1 MIRQLINY
9 LPFIVR
15 EYDVFKAL
23 TAAEQPEFS
32 LAWDSY
38 DLTFANQFIDT
49 ADNYGLSRWETI
61 LQIIPQAGDTLESRR
76 IKIKAKLNTIVP
88 YTIRALIQK
97 VDALAD
103 GEPYTVSIA
112 EATYILQIITQWETN
127 GKVDGLKDIL
137 ERMVP
142 ANIAIDSQ
150 NQVLADIENPAF
162 LSNVP
167 VITEMIALSDVG
179 NDRYIF
185 NEPGHLATVPAIT
198 QTFSLSD

>member
-1 MIRQLINY
+1 MIRQLKNY

-15 EYDVFKAL
+15 EYDVYEAL
-23 TAAEQPEFS
+23 MAAEQPELS

-49 ADNYGLSRWETI
+49 ADNYGLSRWETM
-61 LQIIPQAGDTLESRR
+61 LQIVPQAGDTIESRR

-103 GEPYTVSIA
+103 GEPYTVNIA
-112 EATYILQIITQWETN
+112 EATYILHIITQWETN

-142 ANIAIDSQ
+142 VNIVIDSQ
-150 NQVLADIENPAF
+150 NQVFGDLDNPAF
-162 LSNVP
+162 LANVP

-179 NDRYIF
+179 HDRYVF
-185 NEPGHLATVPAIT
+185 NEPAKLPTVPAIT

>member
-103 GEPYTVSIA
+103 GEPYTVNIA

>member
-1 MIRQLINY
+1 MIRQLKNY

-15 EYDVFKAL
+15 EYDVYEAL
-23 TAAEQPEFS
+23 MAAEQPELS

-49 ADNYGLSRWETI
+49 ADNYGLSRWETM
-61 LQIIPQAGDTLESRR
+61 LQIVPQAGDTIESRR

-103 GEPYTVSIA
+103 GEPYTVNIA
-112 EATYILQIITQWETN
+112 EATYILHIITQWETN

-142 ANIAIDSQ
+142 VNIVIDSQ
-150 NQVLADIENPAF
+150 NQVLGDLDNPAF
-162 LSNVP
+162 LANVP

-179 NDRYIF
+179 HDRYVF
-185 NEPGHLATVPAIT
+185 NEPAKLPTVPAIT

>member
-1 MIRQLINY
+1 MIRQLKNY

-15 EYDVFKAL
+15 EYDVYEAL
-23 TAAEQPEFS
+23 MAAEQPEFS

-49 ADNYGLSRWETI
+49 ADNYGLSRWESM
-61 LQIIPQAGDTLESRR
+61 LQIVPQAGDTIESRR

-88 YTIRALIQK
+88 YTIRALMQK

-112 EATYILQIITQWETN
+112 EATYILHIITQWETN
-127 GKVDGLKDIL
+127 GKVDSLKDIL
-137 ERMVP
+137 EHMVP
-142 ANIAIDSQ
+142 VNIVIDSQ
-150 NQVLADIENPAF
+150 NQVLGDLDNPAF
-162 LSNVP
+162 LANVP
-167 VITEMIALSDVG
+167 VVTEMIALSDVG
-179 NDRYIF
+179 YDRYMF
-185 NEPGHLATVPAIT
+185 DEPAKLPTIPAIT

>member
-1 MIRQLINY
+1 MIRQLKNY

-15 EYDVFKAL
+15 EYDVYEAL
-23 TAAEQPEFS
+23 MAAEQPELS

-49 ADNYGLSRWETI
+49 ADNYGLSRWETM
-61 LQIIPQAGDTLESRR
+61 LQIVPQAGDTIESRR

-103 GEPYTVSIA
+103 GEPYIVNIA
-112 EATYILQIITQWETN
+112 EATYILHIITQWETN

-142 ANIAIDSQ
+142 VNIVIDSQ
-150 NQVLADIENPAF
+150 NQVLGDLDNPAF
-162 LSNVP
+162 LANVP

-179 NDRYIF
+179 HDRYVF
-185 NEPGHLATVPAIT
+185 NEPAKLPTVPAIT
-198 QTFSLSD
+198 QAFSLSD

>member
-1 MIRQLINY
+1 MIRQLKNY

-15 EYDVFKAL
+15 EYDVYEAL
-23 TAAEQPEFS
+23 MAAEQPELS

-49 ADNYGLSRWETI
+49 ADNYGLSRWETM
-61 LQIIPQAGDTLESRR
+61 LQIVPQAGDTIESRR

-97 VDALAD
+97 VDALAN
-103 GEPYTVSIA
+103 GEPYTVNIA
-112 EATYILQIITQWETN
+112 EATYILHIITQWETN

-142 ANIAIDSQ
+142 VNIVIDSQ
-150 NQVLADIENPAF
+150 NQVLGDLENPAF
-162 LSNVP
+162 LANVP

-179 NDRYIF
+179 HDRYVF
-185 NEPGHLATVPAIT
+185 NEPAKLPTVPAIT

>member
-15 EYDVFKAL
+15 EYDAFKAL

>member
-1 MIRQLINY
+1 MIRQLKNY

-15 EYDVFKAL
+15 EYDVYEAL
-23 TAAEQPEFS
+23 MAAEQPELS

-49 ADNYGLSRWETI
+49 ADNYGLSRWETM
-61 LQIIPQAGDTLESRR
+61 LQIVPQAGDTIESRR

-103 GEPYTVSIA
+103 GEPYTVNIA
-112 EATYILQIITQWETN
+112 EATYILHIITQWETN

-142 ANIAIDSQ
+142 VNIVIDSQ
-150 NQVLADIENPAF
+150 NQVLGDLNNPAF
-162 LSNVP
+162 LANVP

-179 NDRYIF
+179 HDRYVF
-185 NEPGHLATVPAIT
+185 NEPAKLPTVPAIT